1 MKKVKNIFHKIANA
15 DHIMK
20 KVKNIFHKIANADPM
35 IWGYVMLN
43 DRLSK

>member
-1 MKKVKNIFHKIANA
+1 
-15 DHIMK
+15 MK

-43 DRLSK
+43 DRLDSASKNKLKQQKAEAF

>member
-1 MKKVKNIFHKIANA
+1 
-15 DHIMK
+15 MK

-43 DRLSK
+43 LINAERLLVNILTKKRLDF

>member
-1 MKKVKNIFHKIANA
+1 
-15 DHIMK
+15 MK

-43 DRLSK
+43 DRLTRLPMQIL

>member
-1 MKKVKNIFHKIANA
+1 
-15 DHIMK
+15 MK

-43 DRLSK
+43 DRLL